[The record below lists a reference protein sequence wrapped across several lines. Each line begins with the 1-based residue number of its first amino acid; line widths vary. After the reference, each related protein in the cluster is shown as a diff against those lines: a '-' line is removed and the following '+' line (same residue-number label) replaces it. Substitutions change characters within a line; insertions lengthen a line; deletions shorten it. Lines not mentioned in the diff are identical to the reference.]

1 MFRYKQ
7 TDQVSHI
14 NMVGPLMSTKLREL
28 GDSRILL
35 STHDLQ
41 RAGKLRTLL
50 ENLSYQVE
58 LVTPNEDISS
68 SNHFELLIVTGSASS
83 RSALLLKSQADSL
96 FGSPSFALIDT
107 SDFGADSLRGYQE
120 VFQHGSSLDDV
131 VAVARSLIE
140 RKKLQISAGIVGET
154 DAMQQVLGRVVQ
166 FAPVSSTV
174 LVTGESGT
182 GKELI
187 ARGLHQ
193 LSPRRHNPFIAVNVA
208 ALTDT
213 LLESELF
220 GHQKGAFTGAIDSRR
235 GLFELAD
242 KGTVFLDEIGE
253 MPLSTQTKLLR
264 VLEQKEFNRVGG
276 EEVIEVDV
284 RIVTATNLNL
294 KQSVALGRFRKDLYY
309 RLNVLRIE
317 LPALCDRKEDI
328 PLLVESFIEEFTRRH
343 NRTFHG
349 ISSEAME
356 ILKEYH
362 WPGNVRELNN
372 LIESMVVLAPGRE
385 VSPRDIPEEVRS
397 GRRSSSA
404 VVPLELVSSDILEQS
419 TEKTIRPELEFVF
432 RTLVEL
438 RMDVDDLRTEFR
450 AYKDRGDEGVGAIPI
465 DSESHGLEGGR
476 IEVGVRT
483 SEGLSETV
491 WETHG
496 EEVMQP
502 SVIYSSGMTLEE
514 LERKAIAA
522 TLLEFKG
529 NRRKAAQ
536 SLEIGE
542 RTLYRKIKAYE
553 L

>member
-120 VFQHGSSLDDV
+120 VFQHGSSLEDV

-235 GLFELAD
+235 GFFELAD

-419 TEKTIRPELEFVF
+419 TEKTIRPELELVF

>member
-58 LVTPNEDISS
+58 LVTPSEDISS

>member
-1 MFRYKQ
+1 VFRYKQ

-107 SDFGADSLRGYQE
+107 SDFGADSLHGYQE
-120 VFQHGSSLDDV
+120 IFQHGSSLDDV

-276 EEVIEVDV
+276 EEVIQVDV
-284 RIVTATNLNL
+284 RIVTATNLDL

-343 NRTFHG
+343 NRTFQG

-450 AYKDRGDEGVGAIPI
+450 AYKNRGDEGVGSIPI

-496 EEVMQP
+496 DEVMQP
-502 SVIYSSGMTLEE
+502 SVVYSSGMTLEE

>member
-120 VFQHGSSLDDV
+120 VFQHGSSLEDV

-235 GLFELAD
+235 GFFELAD

-343 NRTFHG
+343 NRTFQG

>member
-120 VFQHGSSLDDV
+120 VFQHGSSLEDV

-235 GLFELAD
+235 GFFELAD

>member
-1 MFRYKQ
+1 VFRYKQ

-120 VFQHGSSLDDV
+120 VFQHGSSLEDV

-235 GLFELAD
+235 GFFELAD

>member
-107 SDFGADSLRGYQE
+107 SDFGADSLHGYQE

-276 EEVIEVDV
+276 EEVIQVDV
-284 RIVTATNLNL
+284 RIVTATNLDL

-343 NRTFHG
+343 NRTFQG

-450 AYKDRGDEGVGAIPI
+450 AYKNRGDEGVGSIPI

-496 EEVMQP
+496 DEVMQP
-502 SVIYSSGMTLEE
+502 SVVYSSGMTLEE

>member
-1 MFRYKQ
+1 
-7 TDQVSHI
+7 
-14 NMVGPLMSTKLREL
+14 MVGPLMSTKLREL

-120 VFQHGSSLDDV
+120 VFQHGSSLEDV

-235 GLFELAD
+235 GFFELAD

>member
-107 SDFGADSLRGYQE
+107 SDFGADSLHGYQE
-120 VFQHGSSLDDV
+120 IFQHGSSLDDV

-276 EEVIEVDV
+276 EEVIQVDV
-284 RIVTATNLNL
+284 RIVTATNLDL

-343 NRTFHG
+343 NRTFQG

>member
-1 MFRYKQ
+1 VFRYKQ

-58 LVTPNEDISS
+58 LVTPSEDISS

-276 EEVIEVDV
+276 EEVIQVDV
-284 RIVTATNLNL
+284 RIVTATNLDL

-343 NRTFHG
+343 NRTFQG

-450 AYKDRGDEGVGAIPI
+450 AYKNRGDEGVGSIPI

-496 EEVMQP
+496 DEVMQP
-502 SVIYSSGMTLEE
+502 SVVYSSGMTLEE

>member
-120 VFQHGSSLDDV
+120 VFQHGSSLEDV

>member
-120 VFQHGSSLDDV
+120 VFQHGSSLEDV

-235 GLFELAD
+235 GFFELAD

-419 TEKTIRPELEFVF
+419 TEKTIRPELELVF

-496 EEVMQP
+496 DEVMQP
-502 SVIYSSGMTLEE
+502 SVVYSSGMTLEE

>member
-1 MFRYKQ
+1 
-7 TDQVSHI
+7 
-14 NMVGPLMSTKLREL
+14 MVGPLMSTKLREL

-58 LVTPNEDISS
+58 LVTPSEDISS

>member
-1 MFRYKQ
+1 
-7 TDQVSHI
+7 
-14 NMVGPLMSTKLREL
+14 MVGPLMSTKLREL

-107 SDFGADSLRGYQE
+107 SDFGADSLHGYQE

-276 EEVIEVDV
+276 EEVIQVDV
-284 RIVTATNLNL
+284 RIVTATNLDL

-343 NRTFHG
+343 NRTFQG

-450 AYKDRGDEGVGAIPI
+450 AYKNRGDEGVGSIPI

-496 EEVMQP
+496 DEVMQP
-502 SVIYSSGMTLEE
+502 SVVYSSGMTLEE

>member
-107 SDFGADSLRGYQE
+107 SDFGADSLHGYQE

-193 LSPRRHNPFIAVNVA
+193 LSPRRHNAFIAVNVA

-276 EEVIEVDV
+276 EEVIQVDV
-284 RIVTATNLNL
+284 RIVTATNLDL

-343 NRTFHG
+343 NRTFQG

-385 VSPRDIPEEVRS
+385 VSPKDIPEEVRS

-450 AYKDRGDEGVGAIPI
+450 AYKNRGDEGVGSIPI

-496 EEVMQP
+496 DEVMQP
-502 SVIYSSGMTLEE
+502 SVVYSSGMTLEE

>member
-1 MFRYKQ
+1 
-7 TDQVSHI
+7 
-14 NMVGPLMSTKLREL
+14 MSTKLREL

-107 SDFGADSLRGYQE
+107 SDFGADSLHGYQE
-120 VFQHGSSLDDV
+120 IFQHGSSLDDV

-276 EEVIEVDV
+276 EEVIQVDV
-284 RIVTATNLNL
+284 RIVTATNLDL

-343 NRTFHG
+343 NRTFQG

-419 TEKTIRPELEFVF
+419 TEKTIRPELELVF

-450 AYKDRGDEGVGAIPI
+450 AYKNRGDEGVGSIPI

>member
-1 MFRYKQ
+1 VFRYKQ

-107 SDFGADSLRGYQE
+107 SDFGADSLHGYQE

-276 EEVIEVDV
+276 EEVIQVDV
-284 RIVTATNLNL
+284 RIVTATNLDL

-343 NRTFHG
+343 NRTFQG

-419 TEKTIRPELEFVF
+419 TEKTIRPELELVF

-450 AYKDRGDEGVGAIPI
+450 AYKNRGDEGVGSIPI

-496 EEVMQP
+496 DEVMQP
-502 SVIYSSGMTLEE
+502 SVVYSSGMTLEE

>member
-1 MFRYKQ
+1 VFRYKQ

-58 LVTPNEDISS
+58 LVTPSEDISS

-220 GHQKGAFTGAIDSRR
+220 GHQKG
-235 GLFELAD
+235 
-242 KGTVFLDEIGE
+242 
-253 MPLSTQTKLLR
+253 
-264 VLEQKEFNRVGG
+264 
-276 EEVIEVDV
+276 
-284 RIVTATNLNL
+284 
-294 KQSVALGRFRKDLYY
+294 LYY